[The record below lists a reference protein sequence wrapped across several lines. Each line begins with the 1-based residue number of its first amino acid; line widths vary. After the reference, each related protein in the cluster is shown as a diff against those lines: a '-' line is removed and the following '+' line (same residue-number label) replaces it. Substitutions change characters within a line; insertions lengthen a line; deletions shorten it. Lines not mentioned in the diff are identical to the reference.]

1 MKSSKESCSNWIEYA
16 TALQFCFNYFFFSFT
31 INQQDSFLFTV
42 VGNAFVMSNVILTEK
57 YNNQIYKVY
66 SHLKSKTIETVQF

>member
-1 MKSSKESCSNWIEYA
+1 MPQLCNFVLII
-16 TALQFCFNYFFFSFT
+16 FFSFT

-42 VGNAFVMSNVILTEK
+42 VGNAFVMPNVILTEK

-66 SHLKSKTIETVQF
+66 SHLKSENIETVQF

>member
-16 TALQFCFNYFFFSFT
+16 TALQFCFNYFFSFT

>member
-1 MKSSKESCSNWIEYA
+1 MPQLCNFVPIV
-16 TALQFCFNYFFFSFT
+16 FCFT
-31 INQQDSFLFTV
+31 INQQDSFLLTV
-42 VGNAFVMSNVILTEK
+42 VGDASVMSSVILTEK

>member
-1 MKSSKESCSNWIEYA
+1 MPQLCNFVLII
-16 TALQFCFNYFFFSFT
+16 FFSFT
-31 INQQDSFLFTV
+31 INQQDRFLLTV
-42 VGNAFVMSNVILTEK
+42 VGNAFVMPNVTLTEK

>member
-16 TALQFCFNYFFFSFT
+16 TALQFCSNYFFPST
-31 INQQDSFLFTV
+31 INRQDGFLLTV
-42 VGNAFVMSNVILTEK
+42 VGNAFVMSNVIVTEK

-66 SHLKSKTIETVQF
+66 SRLKSKTIETVQF